1 ARIHK
6 ANLINFGILPLTLAN
21 AADYDT
27 LAQGERLRL
36 DTTTLAP
43 GAALTAQTASGKT
56 VALRHDL
63 TAQDIAV
70 IRAGGLLN
78 WVNAK
83 KRHEDAH
90 A

>member
-1 ARIHK
+1 V
-6 ANLINFGILPLTLAN
+6 
-21 AADYDT
+21 
-27 LAQGERLRL
+27 E
-36 DTTTLAP
+36 
-43 GAALTAQTASGKT
+43 
-56 VALRHDL
+56 LRHDL